1 MQRTKIIESEV
12 STGISAGAATSITN
26 ATCVRLHNNT
36 AGIVTVGVSTIVGA
50 ATTNYFS
57 MPSNSVEFL
66 EKLPTDVIWTSSA
79 IKASKVGLTN

>member
-36 AGIVTVGVSTIVGA
+36 AGVVTVGVSTIVGA